1 MYLSCLGWFLTTLV
15 WFFKHQHDVD
25 MCVIEYNFI
34 WMDWKFGK
42 CIYFAF
48 RMKSENFSDRI
59 TFDVGFITKNLQ
71 N

>member
-1 MYLSCLGWFLTTLV
+1 MILNNFGDPEF
-15 WFFKHQHDVD
+15 FFKHQHDVD

-42 CIYFAF
+42 CIYI
-48 RMKSENFSDRI
+48 RMKSEHFSDRI
-59 TFDVGFITKNLQ
+59 TFDVGFMTKNLQ